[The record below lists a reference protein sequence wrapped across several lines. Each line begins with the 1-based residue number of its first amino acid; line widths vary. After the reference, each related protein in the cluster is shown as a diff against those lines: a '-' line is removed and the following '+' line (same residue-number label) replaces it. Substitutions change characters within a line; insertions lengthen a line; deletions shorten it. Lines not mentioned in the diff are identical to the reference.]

1 MGDCAG
7 SLTVRYG
14 WVQSFYWM
22 GFAALMGFASLFL
35 LDAGFRNT
43 EIGLIIALSGGIS
56 ALLQPAA
63 ASLAEGPGRVGL
75 KNFRRISEPKPPD
88 PPDSSK
94 ITNKIVKVSTNF
106 SASGRLQA

>member
-7 SLTVRYG
+7 SLTARYG

-56 ALLQPAA
+56 ALLAA
-63 ASLAEGPGRVGL
+63 GLARLLPLERPV
-75 KNFRRISEPKPPD
+75 
-88 PPDSSK
+88 SSYL
-94 ITNKIVKVSTNF
+94 
-106 SASGRLQA
+106 A

>member
-1 MGDCAG
+1 MD
-7 SLTVRYG
+7 R
-14 WVQSFYWM
+14 
-22 GFAALMGFASLFL
+22 
-35 LDAGFRNT
+35 R
-43 EIGLIIALSGGIS
+43 IIRSGG
-56 ALLQPAA
+56 AN
-63 ASLAEGPGRVGL
+63 GL